1 MSFGGREPTVAE
13 VDEKVMSFVERVLDE
28 NPEIELEELFER
40 AKESSSSVAD
50 LSKRQFNARYPLQVK
65 RRRSQARRA
74 REGAGK
80 RRGRKTARPPTRG
93 PDRTG
98 ASREAVRQ
106 VFLEFATDIT
116 GAEERKEL
124 VRVLADV
131 DRYVDQAIK
140 GAARS

>member
-1 MSFGGREPTVAE
+1 MAE

-28 NPEIELEELFER
+28 DPEIELEELFER
-40 AKESSSSVAD
+40 AKKSNSSVAD

-80 RRGRKTARPPTRG
+80 KRGTKTARPPTRG
-93 PDRTG
+93 GDKAA

-124 VRVLADV
+124 VRVLANV

>member
-1 MSFGGREPTVAE
+1 VAE
-13 VDEKVMSFVERVLDE
+13 VDELVMSFVERVLDE
-28 NPEIELEELFER
+28 DPEIELEELFER
-40 AKESSSSVAD
+40 AKKSSSSVAD

-80 RRGRKTARPPTRG
+80 KRGARTARPPARG
-93 PDRTG
+93 ADKPA

-124 VRVLADV
+124 VRVLANV

-140 GAARS
+140 GAARR